1 MKNRKQLEELEIII
15 SLSKVLMN
23 HINAHKKE
31 LLENEWVDRSNY
43 RTRIKNI
50 NTEVHKSVIE
60 FINSN

>member
-31 LLENEWVDRSNY
+31 LLENEWVCRSNY

-50 NTEVHKSVIE
+50 NTEIHKSIIE